1 MLLGNKS
8 DLEEERK
15 ITKEVG
21 ANFAA
26 EKGFLFMETSCLKN
40 EHVAYCFETLIELI
54 CGEFTKNSFKNKIN
68 VDDKQSYLQISTL
81 EKVHKQI
88 HKLAIT
94 YFHLSK

>member
-68 VDDKQSYLQISTL
+68 VDDKQSYLQINN
-81 EKVHKQI
+81 KYI
-88 HKLAIT
+88 N
-94 YFHLSK
+94 F